1 MVETG
6 LGRLLAEPRRWLRG
20 RRFGLITNNQ
30 ARGPDGVPG
39 WRSLR
44 SACVADLI
52 CVFTPEHGISA
63 READAAEIPSTSTD
77 GLQLHSLYGPGGRTA
92 PQPWMLDGLDLLL
105 LDLQDVG
112 ARFYTYLSTML
123 ECLRV
128 AAPRG
133 IPVMILD
140 RPNPL
145 GGVLVEGPGLDPAYR
160 SFVADID
167 VPVCHGLTLGELGL
181 LARKRLALQEEAVE
195 VLPMAGWHRD
205 MTWEETG
212 LVWYPPSPA
221 ATSPGMVRVYP
232 GTCLIEGTTASEGRG
247 TDMPFELVGAAC
259 LDGDELARELARMR
273 PPDVPAWASAAP
285 ASFIPRE
292 GKQAGVLC
300 GGVRLA

>member
-63 READAAEIPSTSTD
+63 READAAEFPSTSTD

-167 VPVCHGLTLGELGL
+167 VP
-181 LARKRLALQEEAVE
+181 
-195 VLPMAGWHRD
+195 
-205 MTWEETG
+205 
-212 LVWYPPSPA
+212 
-221 ATSPGMVRVYP
+221 
-232 GTCLIEGTTASEGRG
+232 AS
-247 TDMPFELVGAAC
+247 
-259 LDGDELARELARMR
+259 
-273 PPDVPAWASAAP
+273 
-285 ASFIPRE
+285 
-292 GKQAGVLC
+292 
-300 GGVRLA
+300 